1 MRSMGGLQR
10 CEKPLVLVTTSHRP
24 SQRVRSFVKDLVAV
38 LPCAV
43 KFTRGKAT
51 VRDLYYEAAGLRV
64 KRVVVVST
72 WKGNPGTI
80 WVYEPVEP
88 GEAGSEGGGLRL
100 VARIRLRG
108 VRLSRE
114 RPGARRRSGPA
125 AVLGVYPEDNS
136 EEGRLLAD
144 TLVRGFLAR
153 LLVDPST
160 PGVDVVAVVRG
171 GSQGYVAEVDFRCPR
186 GGACGPVMRV
196 AGFEDLVSGVRVH
209 RAGGVGGE
217 AGAGAEGGVGV
228 RGAQPSGPG

>member
-1 MRSMGGLQR
+1 MQR

-64 KRVVVVST
+64 KRVVIVST
-72 WKGNPGTI
+72 WKGNPGTL

-88 GEAGSEGGGLRL
+88 EEAGSEGSDKLRL

-108 VRLSRE
+108 VKLSRE
-114 RPGARRRSGPA
+114 RPGARRSGPT
-125 AVLGVYPEDNS
+125 AVLGVYPEDSS

-144 TLVRGFLAR
+144 TFVRGFLAR

-171 GSQGYVAEVDFRCPR
+171 GSQSHAAEVDFRCPR
-186 GGACGPVMRV
+186 GGGACGPVMRV

-209 RAGGVGGE
+209 RAGRVGGE
-217 AGAGAEGGVGV
+217 AGASIEGGVGV
-228 RGAQPSGPG
+228 RGP